1 MNGPFT
7 VYQISFTLRALLKQ
21 LEWSFIIFVRDTVQK
36 KVIKSDIVQLNY
48 VISYA
53 SWHTSWE
60 ILKAGSLSDKM

>member
-1 MNGPFT
+1 MNGPFA
-7 VYQISFTLRALLKQ
+7 VYQISFTLRALLNQ

-53 SWHTSWE
+53 SWQTSSE